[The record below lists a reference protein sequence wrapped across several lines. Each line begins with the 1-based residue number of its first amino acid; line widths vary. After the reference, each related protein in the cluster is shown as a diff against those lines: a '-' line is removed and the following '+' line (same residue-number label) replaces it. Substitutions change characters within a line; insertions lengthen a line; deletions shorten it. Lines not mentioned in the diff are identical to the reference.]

1 MIRRLLPLV
10 GVLIA
15 ISSTGARAQ
24 GDPLTITGTNRAT
37 GTTCWTGTAETI
49 NYQWGGGPI
58 GDCPGDLVQL
68 DITGQILL
76 DAGETLHIS
85 SDDGVRVWLDD
96 ELYVNSWYPRS
107 CWGDT
112 FTGPVTAGWH
122 TLRIE
127 FFEDYGGACLNL
139 WHMTGNSWEIVPAG
153 RYASV
158 PPPTTTTTTS
168 TTSTSSTTTSTT
180 STTTTVPETTT
191 TQSLPEPASQATTST
206 QPIQSTTSFSVPV
219 TTQPP
224 TNLTTAPST
233 STTQIPTTS
242 IDAPSINP
250 STSSTAPLPSESST
264 TTTVPE
270 ARYTPA
276 EALAAAL
283 DPVKVANL
291 TPTEAAEVFAAI
303 DEATLTPEQGELL
316 VAAVQNA
323 PPAVRAAFEAKINVY
338 GGATDNY
345 VPLGSTVPV
354 RTRRIIIIT
363 TGLLVAMPS
372 VRRSRP

>member
-24 GDPLTITGTNRAT
+24 GDPLTITGINRAT
-37 GTTCWTGTAETI
+37 STTCWTTTAETI

-76 DAGETLHIS
+76 DAGEILFIS
-85 SDDGVRVWLDD
+85 SDDGVRVWIDD
-96 ELYVNSWYPRS
+96 ELYVDSWYPRS

-112 FTGPVTAGWH
+112 FTGPANAGWH

-191 TQSLPEPASQATTST
+191 TQSLPEPINQATTST
-206 QPIQSTTSFSVPV
+206 QTTQTTASPT

-303 DEATLTPEQGELL
+303 DESTLTPEQGELL